1 MKVSDESGATA
12 ISNSKHHHRR
22 KFWLQHPA
30 FWNRTSFVFRC
41 GSKKVTRQPGWCKLT
56 HERWVSIFRFSS
68 QRAISWPNKG
78 LNGSVSRNMTMLVPD
93 AWLSMVVVR
102 SPLHILPSLPFLAP
116 DLSTTTYSSR
126 HSHPYI
132 SLSLSLFF
140 FFSSLFLSSFP
151 VSTLPP

>member
-22 KFWLQHPA
+22 KFWLHHPA
-30 FWNRTSFVFRC
+30 FWNKTSFI
-41 GSKKVTRQPGWCKLT
+41 SSLWKQERQPGWCKLT

-68 QRAISWPNKG
+68 QRAMPWPNKG

-102 SPLHILPSLPFLAP
+102 SPLHVLPSLPFLAP
-116 DLSTTTYSSR
+116 TFPRQHIHLAT
-126 HSHPYI
+126 PNLI
-132 SLSLSLFF
+132 SLSLSL
-140 FFSSLFLSSFP
+140 SLFLLQFSLPFLFP